1 MKTLKAFAIIGA
13 LGVALAGSK
22 VAAQT
27 SSNQPPVVVSPTS
40 PKIPSDIKA
49 LVRTFE
55 MERDAYFAEQKA
67 LLEKLKNATTPQ
79 QREAIRDMLQDNRD
93 GFLAEL
99 REFREELR
107 QEIKELKGKINNQE
121 LQELIDKIKDKVQDS
136 HHGRT

>member
-1 MKTLKAFAIIGA
+1 MKIIKSLAIIGA
-13 LGVALAGSK
+13 LGISFAGNRLT
-22 VAAQT
+22 AQT
-27 SSNQPPVVVSPTS
+27 SNNPPPVVVTPTS
-40 PKIPSDIKA
+40 PKIPGDIKA

-55 MERDAYFAEQKA
+55 MERDAYLAEQKA
-67 LLEKLKNATTPQ
+67 LLEKLKNATTAQ
-79 QREAIRDMLQDNRD
+79 QRDAIRDMLQDNRD

-121 LQELIDKIKDKVQDS
+121 LQELIDKIKDKIQDS